1 MLRRVEFG
9 EDGIHMGSHQAACA
23 GHFTLSKLCAE
34 RNPELVT
41 MQSCL
46 LLGGNYFLVSD
57 VFFLKV
63 TFLRI

>member
-1 MLRRVEFG
+1 MA
-9 EDGIHMGSHQAACA
+9 QAACA

-46 LLGGNYFLVSD
+46 VGGNNCRLVMGGFLSSQ
-57 VFFLKV
+57 
-63 TFLRI
+63 